1 MIFLSVRGAKIVG
14 AITIGNNVTIGANA
28 FVNKSIQD
36 DVVVGGIPTKIL
48 RHKLTGEK
56 VVG

>member
-36 DVVVGGIPTKIL
+36 DVVVGGIPAKVL
-48 RHKLTGEK
+48 RYKLVGEK
-56 VVG
+56 VIG